1 MKFIVALLVFFT
13 LTLQVRLWVGEGSLA
28 EMSGLK
34 ARVENETTKIEILLQ
49 RNLILREEVIALRD
63 GLDAIEERARSELGM
78 IKKGETFY
86 MLVKKGEA
94 EKPPTRQKK

>member
-13 LTLQVRLWVGEGSLA
+13 LTLQARLWVGEGSLA
-28 EMSGLK
+28 EMSALK
-34 ARVENETTKIEILLQ
+34 ARVENEKAKIEILLQ
-49 RNLILREEVIALRD
+49 RNLILREEVIALRN

-86 MLVKKGEA
+86 MLVKKRDA
-94 EKPPTRQKK
+94 EKSTARQKK